1 MTSNNTYTCSL
12 VREGAPRQY
21 DIGIADVQRILAIS
35 LRRDST
41 SRTDRPSV
49 IICLQLFLIFTL

>member
-21 DIGIADVQRILAIS
+21 DTGIADVHKILAIS

-41 SRTDRPSV
+41 SRTDRPSD
-49 IICLQLFLIFTL
+49 ITCLKIFLTFTL